1 MKSDIKAVIFDADGT
16 ILDTRELIF
25 QAYEHVLSLH
35 GYQIPEREK
44 IAEHGGFSAE
54 RTYSHFAPD
63 HDAKELTLIHRAF
76 QNEHLDL
83 GAAYEGLHDLLSKL
97 QAADLKIGVCTSRG
111 SNVLPLLEHAG
122 IRHYCASIV
131 HFEMVT
137 NAKPHP
143 EGLLKICDEITVR
156 PSRVVLVGDTEED
169 IGAGKAA
176 GVAFSIGITHG
187 FGSRAVLLGGGADH
201 IVDHLSKILLLVT
214 YNPLHYLL
222 IYLNCQV

>member
-1 MKSDIKAVIFDADGT
+1 MKSDVQAVIFDADGT

-35 GYQIPEREK
+35 GYGKPDREEFTGLGGVPAEKTYER
-44 IAEHGGFSAE
+44 
-54 RTYSHFAPD
+54 FAKD

-111 SNVLPLLEHAG
+111 SNVLPLLESAG
-122 IRHYCASIV
+122 VKHYCASIV

-143 EGLLKICDEITVR
+143 EGLLKICDEITVS
-156 PSRVVLVGDTEED
+156 PSRVVMVGDTEED

-176 GVAFSIGITHG
+176 GVAFTIGITHG
-187 FGSRAVLLGGGADH
+187 FGSRAVLEGAGADH
-201 IVDHLSKILLLVT
+201 IVDHLSEILPLVT
-214 YNPLHYLL
+214 
-222 IYLNCQV
+222 